1 MQFPKHL
8 KVLFIHKFGFARF
21 LAYRVVKGA
30 ILMDKDKK
38 ILVCVTQQKTCER
51 LIKRGSMARD
61 ELGGELFVIHVAAN
75 GVNFLGNSK
84 EGDALEYLFGI
95 SKSMGADLTVLRS
108 ENITKTITGFARDN
122 KITNIILGEPPDKG
136 SDSNIIN
143 ELRRRLPSVDIY
155 VMPSAKG
162 K

>member
-1 MQFPKHL
+1 
-8 KVLFIHKFGFARF
+8 
-21 LAYRVVKGA
+21 
-30 ILMDKDKK
+30 MDSDKK

-51 LIKRGSMARD
+51 LIKRGSKVKD
-61 ELGGELFVIHVAAN
+61 ELGGELFIIHVAAN

-95 SKSMGADLTVLRS
+95 SKSVGADLTVLRS
-108 ENITKTITGFARDN
+108 DNISKTIIGFARDN
-122 KITNIILGEPPDKG
+122 KITDIILGEPPDSG

-143 ELRRRLPSVDIY
+143 ELRRKLPSVDIY
-155 VMPSAKG
+155 VMPSAKD